1 MQNYTLK
8 CLKSDE
14 KFEDEYTLHYN
25 DGALVQAVYREKFQP
40 IEKEGV
46 WRYANW
52 LPTKKTSYQTAG
64 TVTYKA
70 EKLGHALGF
79 SNLWIAFHGYWPE
92 KEVCVLQARSKIW
105 KQFLPYRG

>member
-40 IEKEGV
+40 IEKEGMYGDTLIGYRLRKQV
-46 WRYANW
+46 IRR
-52 LPTKKTSYQTAG
+52 LELSLTKQK
-64 TVTYKA
+64 
-70 EKLGHALGF
+70 
-79 SNLWIAFHGYWPE
+79 N
-92 KEVCVLQARSKIW
+92 
-105 KQFLPYRG
+105 